1 MGASCFLKAYSSVT
15 TGAEQPACSALWSLI
30 TEVNITLAPGSAS
43 SPAQHPQPHRALP
56 THHRCFSRK
65 QPQQRKGFRSQT
77 AKHGQVCVLPCDA
90 PPPCNFPSTAC
101 SFLLHRGEGERA
113 HLQWSL
119 WEASLQSH
127 PEQGLAYQE
136 LQRHSLCTRD
146 GIATA
151 TSPHRNQVYL
161 FNLKEKKRFSCNNS
175 QTELLVDY

>member
-1 MGASCFLKAYSSVT
+1 MFPEGIQLSHDWSRAACVLCSVVSDYR
-15 TGAEQPACSALWSLI
+15 GKHY
-30 TEVNITLAPGSAS
+30 PGSREC
-43 SPAQHPQPHRALP
+43 Q
-56 THHRCFSRK
+56 
-65 QPQQRKGFRSQT
+65 
-77 AKHGQVCVLPCDA
+77 LPCTA
-90 PPPCNFPSTAC
+90 PTASPGSTHPPPMLQQEAAPATQGLQVPNRLAWAGLCTPLQRPPPCNFPSTAC

-113 HLQWSL
+113 PLQRSL

-151 TSPHRNQVYL
+151 TTPHRNQVYL